1 MMRFSILCASLL
13 LAGSS
18 AFAQQTAS
26 APATSVVEYE
36 YVTLVSLRGG
46 GAFLDYGQSKVLG
59 KQAPTTELE
68 EDYVA
73 VQKIA
78 RAMLALSYLNSRG
91 WEYVSM
97 GNRQESS
104 GSTSAGSFSIYT
116 GTEYLLRRRKQ

>member
-1 MMRFSILCASLL
+1 MMRFSILCAGLL
-13 LAGSS
+13 LAGSP
-18 AFAQQTAS
+18 AFAQQAAS
-26 APATSVVEYE
+26 APATPVVEYE

-46 GAFLDYGQSKVLG
+46 NAFLDYGQSKVL

-68 EDYVA
+68 KDYVA